1 MDGQVQAVTAAQVQ
15 GEPLAPYVVVANK
28 REPSPIL
35 VAYAEAAAEVY
46 PLVFIRARCVNSTW
60 VCLEIMRRYGL
71 VSARALSVEFAV
83 MNRRCVEEI
92 EALGRMPTNEEALE
106 WLANRGVHMVQID
119 TGNVLATTDP
129 NAWPGHVVAI
139 VQGWLVDSAISQ
151 VSRPEKQIIMPE
163 ILLADTQVAPK
174 FLRGK
179 EPLMMTTD
187 EGALARYNARLA
199 DRSYEA
205 GRGFRSHEGNQ
216 EVADAIHRRMQDLLG
231 HPGKERSDG

>member
-1 MDGQVQAVTAAQVQ
+1 
-15 GEPLAPYVVVANK
+15 
-28 REPSPIL
+28 
-35 VAYAEAAAEVY
+35 
-46 PLVFIRARCVNSTW
+46 VNSTW

-119 TGNVLATTDP
+119 TTNIMETTDP

-139 VQGWLVDSAISQ
+139 VQGWLVDSAVSQ
-151 VSRPEKQIIMPE
+151 VHRPHKQIIVPE
-163 ILLADTQVAPK
+163 ILIADTRQEPK

-179 EPLMMTTD
+179 EPLLMTTD
-187 EGALARYNARLA
+187 EGALARYNARPA
-199 DRSYEA
+199 DRSYER
-205 GRGFRSHEGNQ
+205 GRGFQAHEGNQ
-216 EVADAIHRRMQDLLG
+216 EIADEIHGRMQDILG
-231 HPGKERSDG
+231 HPREGAV